1 MVTQAAL
8 TEIFRQQIPAL
19 RAAVHDLS
27 QGKSAEGFDKLD
39 KFGAIQEI
47 EDNAQRLSAI
57 VRTHLAA
64 VELKRTSCQH
74 RLPCPGHRSAT
85 SLVVAPTHAECRAI
99 AEAVRAEL
107 KKTGLLAETE
117 RVVTRLQNTGL
128 TESQRRDPINYERG
142 QVVEFHRLSKG
153 GFKSGQQWEVLRRE
167 AGQVMIGRAGQERL
181 LPLSSAAKF
190 NLCEREKI
198 EVAPGDRIRVS
209 KNFQSA
215 GRRFRNNELLTVT
228 GIEDGKIT
236 VEAGE
241 IISRGALHIDQGVC
255 VTSHASQGKTVDQV
269 IVSVPVRS
277 FTHANDA
284 QFYVSMSRARHAM
297 YLFTDSKAAL
307 REAVCRPS
315 ERLSPWELLEGNRR
329 EKALVKEALQ
339 SPKRRLPIPTME
351 LPTQERGLGYER
363 G

>member
-1 MVTQAAL
+1 
-8 TEIFRQQIPAL
+8 
-19 RAAVHDLS
+19 
-27 QGKSAEGFDKLD
+27 
-39 KFGAIQEI
+39 
-47 EDNAQRLSAI
+47 
-57 VRTHLAA
+57 
-64 VELKRTSCQH
+64 
-74 RLPCPGHRSAT
+74 
-85 SLVVAPTHAECRAI
+85 
-99 AEAVRAEL
+99 
-107 KKTGLLAETE
+107 
-117 RVVTRLQNTGL
+117 
-128 TESQRRDPINYERG
+128 
-142 QVVEFHRLSKG
+142 
-153 GFKSGQQWEVLRRE
+153 
-167 AGQVMIGRAGQERL
+167 
-181 LPLSSAAKF
+181 
-190 NLCEREKI
+190 
-198 EVAPGDRIRVS
+198 
-209 KNFQSA
+209 
-215 GRRFRNNELLTVT
+215 LLTVT